1 MTLIP
6 TSDGDM
12 DLYEAG
18 DPSTATTAVVVIQ
31 EAFGV
36 TTHIQKCADRLAEA
50 GHFAVAPSLFHR
62 TGSPA
67 MAYDDFEKVMPHM
80 QALTAEGV
88 HADLDAVVAYL
99 GEQGFDAANRG
110 IVGFCMGGLV
120 AFVAATTGQFGC
132 AVTFYGG
139 GVSTGRFGF
148 PPLVELAGDVKT
160 PWLGCYGDLDKGI
173 PAEDVEA
180 LRAATSGLDVDTEV
194 VRYADADHGFNCDD
208 RPSVFSASAATDAW
222 RRTLAWFD
230 SHMPVRGPGPN

>member
-50 GHFAVAPSLFHR
+50 GHYAVAPSLFHR
-62 TGSPA
+62 TGSPV
-67 MAYDDFEKVMPHM
+67 MAYDDFEHVMPHM

-88 HADLDAVVAYL
+88 HQDLDAVVAHL
-99 GEQGFDAANRG
+99 GGLGFDVGNRG

-120 AFVAATTGQFGC
+120 AFVAATTGQFGA

-139 GVSTGRFGF
+139 GVSKGRFGF
-148 PPLVELAGDVKT
+148 PPLVELAADLKS

-173 PAEDVEA
+173 PEEDVEA
-180 LRAATSGLDVDTEV
+180 LRAATAPLAVETEV
-194 VRYADADHGFNCDD
+194 VRYPDADHGFNCED
-208 RPSVFSASAATDAW
+208 RPAVYNPVAAADAW
-222 RRTLAWFD
+222 SRMGAFFD
-230 SHMPVRGPGPN
+230 KHLTARS